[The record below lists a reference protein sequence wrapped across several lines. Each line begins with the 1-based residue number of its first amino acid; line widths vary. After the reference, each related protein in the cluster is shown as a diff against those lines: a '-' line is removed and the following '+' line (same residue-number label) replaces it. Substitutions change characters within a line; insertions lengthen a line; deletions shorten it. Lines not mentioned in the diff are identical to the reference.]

1 MTLTEYATRLG
12 VAFALGAIIGLERQ
26 WRERMA
32 GLRTNSL
39 VAIGSAS
46 FVLIAMLTVGEQS
59 PTRIAAQI
67 VTGIG
72 FLGAGVIMRDGMN
85 IKGINT
91 AATLWCSA
99 AVGTLSGSGFLKEAF
114 FSTVVIFG
122 ANIILRPIAHY
133 MNKRPI
139 NYSELESTYRF
150 TIVCKPRDEKDVK
163 QSFQQAVNHEGLR
176 INSLKI
182 KKLKLTNEI
191 EIKIEVPTISVKSE
205 VPERI
210 AGLMSNHENIETIE
224 WKIIIGGSE

>member
-1 MTLTEYATRLG
+1 MLLTEYATRLA
-12 VAFALGAIIGLERQ
+12 VALLLGTIIGLERQ

-46 FVLIAMLTVGEQS
+46 FVLISMLTVKDDS

-99 AVGTLSGSGFLKEAF
+99 AVGTLAGSGFLKEAM
-114 FSTVVIFG
+114 FSTLVVFG
-122 ANIILRPIAHY
+122 ANVLLRPLAHY

-150 TIVCKPRDEKDVK
+150 TITCKSKEEKDVK
-163 QSFQQAVNHEGLR
+163 FTFQQAVNQEGLR
-176 INSLKI
+176 IDNIKI
-182 KKLKLTNEI
+182 KKLKLTNEV
-191 EIKIEVPTISVKSE
+191 EIRIEVPTISVKSE
-205 VPERI
+205 VPERL
-210 AGLMSNHENIETIE
+210 AGLISNHESITSIE